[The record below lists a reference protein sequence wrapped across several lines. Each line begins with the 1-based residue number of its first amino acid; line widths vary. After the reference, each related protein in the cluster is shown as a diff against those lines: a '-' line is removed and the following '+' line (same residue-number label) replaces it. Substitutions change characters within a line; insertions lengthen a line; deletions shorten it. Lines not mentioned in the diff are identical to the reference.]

1 MRALLIFIGI
11 FFGASSVFAQVFLNV
26 QDFGGI
32 SDDGA
37 PDDEAL
43 QNRKGRMRRE
53 SFCRRVAGSLKR
65 RFLSRED

>member
-1 MRALLIFIGI
+1 MRALLIFIWI

-43 QNRKGRMRRE
+43 QNVLAKAKDGIIT
-53 SFCRRVAGSLKR
+53 
-65 RFLSRED
+65 LS